1 MHDIFHP
8 LPDEP
13 TIVTAEKE
21 ALLDTGRKEL
31 PPSLFNYLWET
42 LQVWIDQEVAL
53 RASVG
58 STDASASLPARVGVV
73 GPKRASSWAIQ
84 LTTRFALGP
93 GKRQRRVHDPQRQ

>member
-31 PPSLFNYLWET
+31 PPSLFNYLWDT
-42 LQVWIDQEVAL
+42 LQEWIDQEVAL

-58 STDASASLPARVGVV
+58 STEAAKDVVARFGVV
-73 GPKRASSWAIQ
+73 GPKQAN
-84 LTTRFALGP
+84 FGE
-93 GKRQRRVHDPQRQ
+93 